1 MSGYLDVMVYRL
13 AYRMA
18 LADGEMSANEA
29 TVLDV
34 LAKSFGFDE
43 ATREQLAEEAER
55 IDYDNL
61 RRVFPEREQQLTLFE
76 TACLLAMADG
86 RSDMDEWQLAN
97 RLTAALKVDRN
108 DAAECLQRARS
119 RLKEMAGQH
128 DLSAEIQENLKK
140 QGIAE

>member
-18 LADGEMSANEA
+18 LADGELSANEA
-29 TVLDV
+29 TVLDI

-43 ATREQLAEEAER
+43 ATRDQLKEESER

-61 RRVFPEREQQLTLFE
+61 RRVFPERGQQLALFE

-97 RLTAALKVDRN
+97 RLTEALKVNRAE
-108 DAAECLQRARS
+108 AADCLQRARA
-119 RLKEMAGQH
+119 RLKDLAHEH
-128 DLSAEIQENLKK
+128 DLSAEIQANLKK
-140 QGIAE
+140 QGLAT